1 MTHAGSGPAHRVAA
15 DARHRDIL
23 LIQRAKG
30 AFAGLA
36 LILAWLSASHLA
48 ARPGDTRTISFY
60 HIHTKETLTVTYKK
74 NGKFVREAHD
84 KLNHLLR
91 DWRLNQQTEMDI
103 NTIDLLWEMH
113 TELGSREPIHIISG
127 YRAPAT
133 NEMLRKTRGG
143 QASKSQHMTGRAIDV
158 SFPDVPAKQIRYSA
172 MIRERGGVGYYPT
185 SAIPFIHVDTSRV
198 RHWPRMGRDEL
209 ALLFPRGYSQ
219 HNPSSG
225 GPITAD
231 DVRSAR
237 SKQRE
242 LAQQV
247 AAFFELRSKP
257 KKDTMVALAGPAPEP
272 KAAARPPA
280 KKQGPVIA
288 ALTPPPPRL
297 AKPPQPTPKLVAAPR
312 AAERPAKFKP
322 EPRDKRD
329 RQQMEQLVTL
339 ASLEKFEPGVTRPST
354 PPEPAERIAQT
365 PARSA
370 EEMTEEAA
378 TLAADRAALA
388 RLAEAKTSAE
398 ADEATGRFGWGSS
411 FVRAPDYDDDHPD
424 ELAYRPFPLEP
435 MMTSRADDPQLAELQ
450 PLDVGRTLDF
460 IDDNGAVAPMR
471 LRPKE
476 QVAQALW
483 SQQFQG
489 SVVSRMPAE
498 EDAAKSPRGLSE
510 RSVTT
515 VR

>member
-1 MTHAGSGPAHRVAA
+1 MV
-15 DARHRDIL
+15 
-23 LIQRAKG
+23 QRAKH

-36 LILAWLSASHLA
+36 LVLAWLSASHLA
-48 ARPGDTRTISFY
+48 ARPGDTRTISFF
-60 HIHTKETLTVTYKK
+60 HIHTQETLTVTYKK
-74 NGKFVREAHD
+74 NGRFVPDAL
-84 KLNHLLR
+84 KQINHLMR
-91 DWRLNQQTEMDI
+91 DWRLNQEIPIDP

-113 TELGSREPIHIISG
+113 TELGSQEPIHVICG
-127 YRAPAT
+127 YRARST

-143 QASKSQHMTGRAIDV
+143 QASQSQHITGKAIDV
-158 SFPDVPAKQIRYSA
+158 SFPDIPAKQLRYSA

-185 SAIPFIHVDTSRV
+185 SAIPFVHVDTSRV

-209 ALLFPRGYSQ
+209 ALLFPSGHSQ

-225 GPITAD
+225 GPITID

-237 SKQRE
+237 ARQKE

-247 AAFFELRSKP
+247 AAFFELRSRP
-257 KKDTMVALAGPAPEP
+257 KKDTMLALAEPVPEP
-272 KAAARPPA
+272 KAAARPA
-280 KKQGPVIA
+280 KKPAPIVA
-288 ALTPPPPRL
+288 ALTPPAPRTGDKRQQVAAAAPRL
-297 AKPPQPTPKLVAAPR
+297 VEEPR
-312 AAERPAKFKP
+312 AAERPTSFKP

-339 ASLEKFEPGVTRPST
+339 ASLEQFEPGVPKPVSPPQVAAPRPVPNS
-354 PPEPAERIAQT
+354 
-365 PARSA
+365 PARNAEAMA
-370 EEMTEEAA
+370 EEEATIA
-378 TLAADRAALA
+378 SDRMALA
-388 RLAEAKTSAE
+388 RLAAAKTSAE

-411 FVRAPDYDDDHPD
+411 FVRAPDYDEDHPD

-435 MMTSRADDPQLAELQ
+435 MMSSKADDPQLAQLQ
-450 PLDVGRTLDF
+450 PLDVGRTLELM
-460 IDDNGAVAPMR
+460 DDGGAVAPMR

-476 QVAQALW
+476 KVAQAMW

-498 EDAAKSPRGLSE
+498 TDPVPSTAPKGLNE

>member
-1 MTHAGSGPAHRVAA
+1 MDYPASLFHRARKAA
-15 DARHRDIL
+15 AC
-23 LIQRAKG
+23 
-30 AFAGLA
+30 LA
-36 LILAWLSASHLA
+36 LTLAWLGASHLS

-74 NGKFVREAHD
+74 NGKFVPDAL
-84 KLNHLLR
+84 KQINHHMR
-91 DWRLNQQTEMDI
+91 DWRLNQEIPIDP
-103 NTIDLLWEMH
+103 NTVDLLWEMH
-113 TELGSREPIHIISG
+113 TELGSREPIHVICG

-133 NEMLRKTRGG
+133 NTMLRKTRGG
-143 QASKSQHMTGRAIDV
+143 QASQSQHMTGKAIDV
-158 SFPDVPAKQIRYSA
+158 AFPDIPAKQLRYSA

-185 SAIPFIHVDTSRV
+185 SAIPFVHVDTSRV

-209 ALLFPRGYSQ
+209 ALLFPSGRSQ

-237 SKQRE
+237 AKQKDM
-242 LAQQV
+242 AQQV
-247 AAFFELRSKP
+247 AAFFELRSRP
-257 KKDTMVALAGPAPEP
+257 KKDTMLALAEPVPQP
-272 KAAARPPA
+272 KAAARPP
-280 KKQGPVIA
+280 KKPGPVVA
-288 ALTPPPPRL
+288 ALTPPPAPSPVKR
-297 AKPPQPTPKLVAAPR
+297 AGGDVPKLVAEPR
-312 AAERPAKFKP
+312 TAERPASFKR

-339 ASLEKFEPGVTRPST
+339 ASLEKFNAGVPK
-354 PPEPAERIAQT
+354 PAEPPQAPPAVAVPNA
-365 PARSA
+365 PARNA
-370 EEMTEEAA
+370 EAMAEEAA
-378 TLAADRAALA
+378 TVASDRAALA

-411 FVRAPDYDDDHPD
+411 FVRAPDYDEDHPE

-435 MMTSRADDPQLAELQ
+435 MMTAKADDPQLSQLQ
-450 PLDVGRTLDF
+450 PLDVGRTLDLM
-460 IDDNGAVAPMR
+460 DDGGAVAPMR

-476 QVAQALW
+476 KVAQAMW

-489 SVVSRMPAE
+489 SVVSRMPSEGEASVGPVP
-498 EDAAKSPRGLSE
+498 KGLNE

-515 VR
+515 TVR